1 MTENL
6 TFLKLGGSL
15 ITDKDNRHTH
25 RPDVLA
31 RLAAE
36 IATALKAQPDLPLLL
51 GHGSGS
57 FGHTAAR
64 NHGTRQGVSTRD
76 QWLGFAEVW
85 KEARALNQIVVDAL
99 WDAGVPVIALP
110 PSAAATASNGQVLR
124 WDLTPIRAA
133 LNAGLVPMVNGDVIF
148 DVQRGGTILSTED
161 LFIRLAKALS
171 PGRILLAGRDD
182 GVYADFPA
190 CTTLIRA
197 ITPTNF
203 MEVADRISGSA
214 SVDVTGGMIEK
225 VRAMLDLV
233 ESLPQFEARIFSGLK
248 AGAVQSALLGGTEGT
263 DAPGTVIRLSEGDD
277 IL

>member
-1 MTENL
+1 MENL

-15 ITDKDNRHTH
+15 ITDKDHRHTH

-36 IATALKAQPDLPLLL
+36 IAAARAARPDLPLVL

-64 NHGTRQGVSTRD
+64 VHGTRQGVQTAA

-99 WDAGVPVIALP
+99 VDAGVPVIALP
-110 PSAAATASNGQVLR
+110 PSASVTASHGRVLR

-148 DVQRGGTILSTED
+148 DEQRGGTILSTED
-161 LFIRLAKALS
+161 LFIRLARALL
-171 PGRILLAGRDD
+171 PGRILLAGREE
-182 GVYADFPA
+182 GVFAGFPA
-190 CTTLIRA
+190 RTGLIHA
-197 ITPTNF
+197 ITPSNF
-203 MEVADRISGSA
+203 ATIAERIGGST

-225 VRAMLDLV
+225 VRTMLDLV
-233 ESLPQFEARIFSGLK
+233 EGLPGLEARIFSGQA
-248 AGAVQSALLGGTEGT
+248 AGTVQAALLGE
-263 DAPGTVIRLSEGDD
+263 PVGTVIRRAEGDD